1 MSEDSSFGSASAIV
15 KPIYFFDEADGKN
28 KMLLGGKGEG
38 LAEMT
43 KLGLPVPPGF
53 IITTEI
59 CEKFY
64 EAGKRLPDGLL
75 DEVRKSIKRLEKLTG
90 KKFGDAS
97 NPLLVSVRSGASV
110 SMPGMMDTILNLGI
124 NDLTVEGLARQSG
137 NETFAWDAYRRF
149 IQMFGKIVLG
159 IDDKKFDQILSGKD
173 LSNPKVLHAI
183 AESFKSVCED
193 TGKKF
198 PADPYKQLALA
209 IGAVFKSWMG
219 KRAVEY
225 RKQYNITPDRA
236 RGTAITIVA
245 MVFGNMGNDSCTGV
259 VFTRDPETGEKRLY
273 GDYLVNAQGE
283 DVVSGKTIP
292 NHIDSLVREM
302 PDVYEELL
310 EVCEKLE
317 NRFKEPQDV
326 EFTVEKGR
334 LYILQTRAAKM
345 NAVAEVKTSIDLY
358 HEGLITKTAA
368 LERIDP
374 EGLEQILYPRID
386 PHTKQKPV
394 ATGVGASP
402 GAASGIAVFDVTRA
416 ETLGKK
422 GEKVILVRE
431 DTKPDDV
438 PAFFQSV
445 GILTSRGGKT
455 SHAAVVARGM
465 GKPCIVGCSQIEI
478 DFDGKSFA
486 INYNYNNNNEI
497 VNEGQKI
504 TIDGSTG
511 RVYTG
516 EVPTVEPEISS
527 ELKEL
532 LQWSSEMKGIK
543 IRANADTPESANL
556 AHRYGAEG
564 IGLCRTERIFNQHD
578 RLMQFTTMI
587 MAETMEERRKSL
599 AELEPLQRSDFKAI
613 LKEMSGLPVT
623 IRLLDPPLHE
633 FLPKQEDLIQRL
645 FELKKSSSSFSSKG
659 EASAEIA
666 HVEKVLHR
674 VHELSE
680 INPMLGHR
688 GVRMGIS
695 FPEIYE
701 SQIRAICEAAAELTE
716 EGISVEPQVM
726 VPQVGLM
733 EELATVRQIFE
744 SIKHEV
750 EHRYKVKLKIKFG
763 SMIEVV
769 RACLVADDI
778 AHLVDFISFGT
789 NDLTQATFSF
799 SREDTEGKFLPFYL
813 EKGIIS
819 INPFQSLDTKGV
831 GRLMRMAIDMARNVK
846 KDIEIGI
853 CGEHGGDPRSIE
865 FCSNL
870 GLDYVSA
877 SSHRIP
883 IAILSA
889 AQSAIKQNKR
899 FSQSSL
905 PSSSTT
911 TIS

>member
-1 MSEDSSFGSASAIV
+1 MSEESSFGRAPAVV
-15 KPIYFFDEADGKN
+15 KPIYFFDEADGGN
-28 KMLLGGKGEG
+28 KKLLGGKGAG

-43 KLGLPVPPGF
+43 RLGLPVPPGF

-64 EAGKRLPDGLL
+64 EAGKRLPDGLM
-75 DEVRKSIKRLEKLTG
+75 DEVRRSIRRLESLTG
-90 KKFGDAS
+90 KGFGDCE
-97 NPLLVSVRSGASV
+97 NPLLVSVRSGAPV
-110 SMPGMMDTILNLGI
+110 SMPGMMDTILNLGL
-124 NDLTVEGLARQSG
+124 NDETVEGLAKQSG
-137 NETFAWDAYRRF
+137 KPEFAWDTYWRF
-149 IQMFGKIVLG
+149 MQMVGKIILG
-159 IDDKKFDQILSGKD
+159 IDARKFDGIVGAGKD
-173 LSNPKVLHAI
+173 LSDLEVLRTI
-183 AESFKSVCED
+183 VRSSKSLIEK

-198 PADPYKQLALA
+198 PIDPYKQLELA
-209 IGAVFKSWMG
+209 IDAVFRSWMG

-225 RKQYNITPDRA
+225 RKQYNITPDMA
-236 RGTAITIVA
+236 GGTAVTIVA
-245 MVFGNMGNDSCTGV
+245 MVFGNMGSDSCTGV

-283 DVVSGKTIP
+283 DVVSGKATP
-292 NHIDSLVREM
+292 NHIDMLVSEM
-302 PDVYEELL
+302 PNVYRQLL
-310 EVCEKLE
+310 EVTQELE
-317 NRFKEPQDV
+317 NHFKEPQDV

-345 NAVAEVKTSIDLY
+345 NAVAAVKTSVDLY
-358 HEGLITKTAA
+358 REGLISKIAA

-374 EGLEQILYPRID
+374 EALEQLLYRRID
-386 PHTKQKPV
+386 PHFKQKPI
-394 ATGVGASP
+394 AIGVGASP
-402 GAASGIAVFDVTRA
+402 GAASGSTVFDIACA
-416 ETLGKK
+416 EALGKK

-431 DTKPDDV
+431 DTRPDDV

-478 DFDGKSFA
+478 DADGKSFSV
-486 INYNYNNNNEI
+486 NGKKI
-497 VNEGQKI
+497 VTGGQRI

-511 RVYTG
+511 RVYLG

-527 ELKEL
+527 EFKEL

-543 IRANADTPESANL
+543 IRANADTVESAAL

-564 IGLCRTERIFNQHD
+564 IGLCRTERMFNHHD
-578 RLMQFTTMI
+578 RIVQFVSMI
-587 MAETMEERRKSL
+587 MAEDEDERRQAL
-599 AELEPLQRSDFKAI
+599 AEIEPLQRSDFKAI
-613 LKEMSGLPVT
+613 LREMKGLPVT

-633 FLPKQEDLIQRL
+633 FLPKEEDLMQKI
-645 FELKKSSSSFSSKG
+645 FELKSGDSGGSGSGKTS
-659 EASAEIA
+659 EIA
-666 HVEKVLHR
+666 RIEKILHR

-701 SQIRAICEAAAELTE
+701 TQIRSICEAAADLAGES
-716 EGISVEPQVM
+716 ISVEPQIL
-726 VPQVGLM
+726 VPQIALV
-733 EELATVRQIFE
+733 EELAAVRQIFE
-744 SIKHEV
+744 SVKREV
-750 EHRYKVKLKIKFG
+750 EHRHKVKLKIKFG

-769 RACLVADDI
+769 RACLVADEI
-778 AHLVDFISFGT
+778 THLVDFISFGT

-799 SREDTEGKFLPFYL
+799 SREDAEGKFLPFYL
-813 EKGIIS
+813 EKGIVS
-819 INPFQSLDTKGV
+819 VNPFQSIDTKGV
-831 GRLMRMAIDMARNVK
+831 GRLMKVAVDMSRGVK
-846 KDIEIGI
+846 RDIEIGI
-853 CGEHGGDPRSIE
+853 CGEHGGDPKSIE
-865 FCSNL
+865 FCSNI

-883 IAILSA
+883 IAILAA

-899 FSQSSL
+899 LQHHHHHH
-905 PSSSTT
+905 
-911 TIS
+911 TII

>member
-1 MSEDSSFGSASAIV
+1 MSEEASFGRAPAIV
-15 KPIYFFDEADGKN
+15 KPIYFFDEADGRN
-28 KMLLGGKGEG
+28 KMLLGGKGAG

-43 KLGLPVPPGF
+43 KLGLPAPPGF

-64 EAGKRLPDGLL
+64 EAGKRLPDGLM
-75 DEVRKSIKRLEKLTG
+75 DEVRKSIRRLEGMTG
-90 KKFGDAS
+90 KKFGDS
-97 NPLLVSVRSGASV
+97 DNPLLVSVRSGAPV
-110 SMPGMMDTILNLGI
+110 SMPGMMDTILNLGL
-124 NDLTVEGLARQSG
+124 NDQTVEGLARQSSDSR
-137 NETFAWDAYRRF
+137 FAWDAYRRF

-159 IDDKKFDQILSGKD
+159 VDDRKFDSILAGKD
-173 LSNPKVLHAI
+173 LSSPKVLRDI
-183 AESFKSVCED
+183 VGSFMALCED
-193 TGKKF
+193 TGRKF
-198 PADPYKQLALA
+198 PADPYKQLELA
-209 IGAVFKSWMG
+209 IDAVFRSWMG

-225 RKQYNITPDRA
+225 RKRYNITPDSA
-236 RGTAITIVA
+236 GGTAVTIVT
-245 MVFGNMGNDSCTGV
+245 MVFGNMGSDSCTGV

-273 GDYLVNAQGE
+273 GDYLTNAQGE
-283 DVVSGKTIP
+283 DVVSGKATP
-292 NHIDSLVREM
+292 NHIDSLISEM
-302 PDVYEELL
+302 PEVYKQLM

-317 NRFKEPQDV
+317 NYFKEPQDV

-345 NAVAEVKTSIDLY
+345 NAIAAVKTSVDLF
-358 HEGLITKTAA
+358 HEGLISKTAA

-374 EGLEQILYPRID
+374 EGLEQILYRRID
-386 PHTKQKPV
+386 PHSKQKAL

-402 GAASGIAVFDVTRA
+402 GAASGIAIFDVARA
-416 ETLGKK
+416 EALGKK

-438 PAFFQSV
+438 PAFFHSV

-465 GKPCIVGCSQIEI
+465 GKPCVVGCSQIEI
-478 DFDGKSFA
+478 DYEDGSFS
-486 INYNYNNNNEI
+486 
-497 VNEGQKI
+497 VNGKKAASEGDRI

-511 RVYTG
+511 RVYIG

-527 ELKEL
+527 EFKEI

-543 IRANADTPESANL
+543 IRANADTRDSAEL
-556 AHRYGAEG
+556 ARKYGAEG
-564 IGLCRTERIFNQHD
+564 IGLCRTERMFNQHD
-578 RLMQFTTMI
+578 RIMQFVKMI
-587 MAETMEERRKSL
+587 MAEDEDERRRAL
-599 AELEPLQRSDFKAI
+599 DELEPLQRSDFRAI
-613 LKEMSGLPVT
+613 LKEMRGLPVT

-633 FLPKQEDLIQRL
+633 FLPNEEDLMQRI
-645 FELKKSSSSFSSKG
+645 FEMKSSGSK
-659 EASAEIA
+659 ESEVV
-666 HVEKVLHR
+666 HMEKILKR

-701 SQIRAICEAAAELTE
+701 TQIRSVCEAAAELAK
-716 EGISVEPQVM
+716 EGVAVEPQIM
-726 VPQVGLM
+726 VPQVGLV
-733 EELATVRQIFE
+733 EELASVRQIFE
-744 SIKHEV
+744 SVKREI
-750 EHRYKVKLKIKFG
+750 EHRHKIKLKIKFG

-778 AHLVDFISFGT
+778 ANLADFISFGT

-799 SREDTEGKFLPFYL
+799 SREDAEGKFLPFYL
-813 EKGIIS
+813 EKGIVAV
-819 INPFQSLDTKGV
+819 NPFQTIDTKGV
-831 GRLMRMAIDMARNVK
+831 GRLMKMGVDMARGVK

-853 CGEHGGDPRSIE
+853 CGEHGGDPHSIE
-865 FCSNL
+865 FCSTA

-883 IAILSA
+883 IAILAA
-889 AQSAIKQNKR
+889 AQSAIKQNKKLR
-899 FSQSSL
+899 H
-905 PSSSTT
+905 PP
-911 TIS
+911 IA

>member
-1 MSEDSSFGSASAIV
+1 MSEESSFGTAPAVV
-15 KPIYFFDEADGKN
+15 KPIYFFDETDGIT
-28 KMLLGGKGEG
+28 KMLLGGKGAG

-43 KLGLPVPPGF
+43 RLGLPVPPGF

-64 EAGKRLPDGLL
+64 EAGRRLPDGLM
-75 DEVRKSIKRLEKLTG
+75 DEVRKSIRRLEGLTG
-90 KKFGDAS
+90 KRFGERE
-97 NPLLVSVRSGASV
+97 NPLLVSVRSGSPV
-110 SMPGMMDTILNLGI
+110 SMPGMMDTILNLGL
-124 NDLTVEGLARQSG
+124 NDETVEGLANQSG
-137 NETFAWDAYRRF
+137 NPEFAWDTYWRF
-149 IQMFGKIVLG
+149 MQMLGKIILG
-159 IDDKKFDQILSGKD
+159 IDARKFNGIAAGKD
-173 LSNPKVLHAI
+173 LSNLEVLKTI
-183 AESFKSVCED
+183 VMSSKFLCEE

-198 PADPYKQLALA
+198 PADPYKQLELA
-209 IGAVFKSWMG
+209 IDAVFRSWMG

-225 RKQYNITPDRA
+225 RKQYNITQDMA
-236 RGTAITIVA
+236 GGTAVTIVA
-245 MVFGNMGNDSCTGV
+245 MVFGNMGSDSCTGV

-283 DVVSGKTIP
+283 DVVSGKTTP
-292 NHIDSLVREM
+292 NHIDTLVSKM
-302 PDVYEELL
+302 PVVYRHLL
-310 EVCEKLE
+310 EVTQKLE
-317 NRFKEPQDV
+317 NHFKEPQDV

-345 NAVAEVKTSIDLY
+345 NAVAAVKTSVDLY
-358 HEGLITKTAA
+358 REGLISKIAA
-368 LERIDP
+368 LERINP
-374 EGLEQILYPRID
+374 EALEQLLYRRID
-386 PHTKQKPV
+386 PHFKQKPI

-402 GAASGIAVFDVTRA
+402 GAASGITVFDIATA
-416 ETLGKK
+416 EALGKK

-478 DFDGKSFA
+478 NADGKSFS
-486 INYNYNNNNEI
+486 
-497 VNEGQKI
+497 VNGKKMVAAGQKI

-511 RVYTG
+511 RVYVG
-516 EVPTVEPEISS
+516 EVPTFEPEISL
-527 ELKEL
+527 EFKEL

-543 IRANADTPESANL
+543 IRANADTVESAAL

-564 IGLCRTERIFNQHD
+564 IGLCRTERMFNHHD
-578 RLMQFTTMI
+578 RIVQFVNMI
-587 MAETMEERRKSL
+587 MAEDEDERRQAL

-613 LKEMSGLPVT
+613 LKEMKGLPVT

-633 FLPKQEDLIQRL
+633 FLPKEEDLMQKI
-645 FELKKSSSSFSSKG
+645 FELKSGGGGSKT
-659 EASAEIA
+659 SEIA
-666 HVEKVLHR
+666 RIEKILHR

-688 GVRMGIS
+688 GVRLGIS

-701 SQIRAICEAAAELTE
+701 TQIRSICEAAADLSG
-716 EGISVEPQVM
+716 EGIAVEPQIM
-726 VPQVGLM
+726 VPQVGLA
-733 EELATVRQIFE
+733 EELAAVRQIFE
-744 SIKHEV
+744 SVKREV
-750 EHRYKVKLKIKFG
+750 EHRHKVKLKIKFG

-769 RACLVADDI
+769 RACLVADEI

-799 SREDTEGKFLPFYL
+799 SREDAEGKFLPFYL
-813 EKGIIS
+813 EKGIVTV
-819 INPFQSLDTKGV
+819 NPFQSIDTKGV
-831 GRLMRMAIDMARNVK
+831 GRLMKVALDMSRGVK
-846 KDIEIGI
+846 RDLEIGI
-853 CGEHGGDPRSIE
+853 CGEHGGDPKSIE
-865 FCSNL
+865 FCSNI

-883 IAILSA
+883 IAILAA

-899 FSQSSL
+899 LHQHS
-905 PSSSTT
+905 
-911 TIS
+911 II

>member
-1 MSEDSSFGSASAIV
+1 MSEESSFGTAPAVV
-15 KPIYFFDEADGKN
+15 KPIYFFDETDGIT
-28 KMLLGGKGEG
+28 KMLLGGKGAG

-43 KLGLPVPPGF
+43 RLGLPVPPGF

-64 EAGKRLPDGLL
+64 EAGRRLPDGLM
-75 DEVRKSIKRLEKLTG
+75 DEVRKSIRRLEGLTG
-90 KKFGDAS
+90 KRFGERE
-97 NPLLVSVRSGASV
+97 NPLLVSVRSGSPV
-110 SMPGMMDTILNLGI
+110 SMPGMMDTILNLGL
-124 NDLTVEGLARQSG
+124 NDETVQGLANQSG
-137 NETFAWDAYRRF
+137 NPEFAWDTYWRF
-149 IQMFGKIVLG
+149 MQMLGKIILG
-159 IDDKKFDQILSGKD
+159 IDARKFNGIAAGKD
-173 LSNPKVLHAI
+173 LSNLEVLKTI
-183 AESFKSVCED
+183 VMSSKFLCEE

-198 PADPYKQLALA
+198 PADPYKQLELA
-209 IGAVFKSWMG
+209 IDAVFRSWMG

-225 RKQYNITPDRA
+225 RKQYNITQDMA
-236 RGTAITIVA
+236 GGTAVTIVA
-245 MVFGNMGNDSCTGV
+245 MVFGNMGTDSCTGV

-283 DVVSGKTIP
+283 DVVSGKTTP
-292 NHIDSLVREM
+292 NHIDTLVSKM
-302 PDVYEELL
+302 PVVYRHLL
-310 EVCEKLE
+310 EVTQKLE
-317 NRFKEPQDV
+317 NHFKEPQDV

-345 NAVAEVKTSIDLY
+345 NAVAAVKTSVDLY
-358 HEGLITKTAA
+358 RESLISKIAA
-368 LERIDP
+368 LERINP
-374 EGLEQILYPRID
+374 EALEQLLYRRID
-386 PHTKQKPV
+386 PHFKQKPI

-402 GAASGIAVFDVTRA
+402 GAASGITVFDIATA
-416 ETLGKK
+416 EALGKK

-478 DFDGKSFA
+478 NADGKSFS
-486 INYNYNNNNEI
+486 
-497 VNEGQKI
+497 VNGKKMVAAGQKI

-511 RVYTG
+511 RVYVG
-516 EVPTVEPEISS
+516 EVPTFEPEISL
-527 ELKEL
+527 EFKEL

-543 IRANADTPESANL
+543 IRANADTVESAAL

-564 IGLCRTERIFNQHD
+564 IGLCRTERMFNHHD
-578 RLMQFTTMI
+578 RIVQFVNMI
-587 MAETMEERRKSL
+587 MAEDEDERRQAL

-613 LKEMSGLPVT
+613 LKEMKGLPVT

-633 FLPKQEDLIQRL
+633 FLPKEEDLMQKI
-645 FELKKSSSSFSSKG
+645 FELKSGGGGSKT
-659 EASAEIA
+659 SEIA
-666 HVEKVLHR
+666 RIEKILHR

-688 GVRMGIS
+688 GVRLGIS

-701 SQIRAICEAAAELTE
+701 TQIRSICEAAADLSE
-716 EGISVEPQVM
+716 EGIAVEPQIM
-726 VPQVGLM
+726 VPQVGLS
-733 EELATVRQIFE
+733 EELAAVRQIFE
-744 SIKHEV
+744 SVKREV
-750 EHRYKVKLKIKFG
+750 EHRHKVKLKIKFG

-769 RACLVADDI
+769 RACLVADEI

-799 SREDTEGKFLPFYL
+799 SREDAEGKFLPFYL
-813 EKGIIS
+813 EKGIVTV
-819 INPFQSLDTKGV
+819 NPFQSIDTKGV
-831 GRLMRMAIDMARNVK
+831 GRLMKVALDMSRGVK
-846 KDIEIGI
+846 RDLEIGI
-853 CGEHGGDPRSIE
+853 CGEHGGDPKSIE
-865 FCSNL
+865 FCSNI

-883 IAILSA
+883 IAILAA

-899 FSQSSL
+899 LHQHS
-905 PSSSTT
+905 
-911 TIS
+911 II

>member
-1 MSEDSSFGSASAIV
+1 MSEESSFGTAPAVV
-15 KPIYFFDEADGKN
+15 KPIYFFDETDGIT
-28 KMLLGGKGEG
+28 KMLLGGKGAG

-43 KLGLPVPPGF
+43 RLGLPVPPGF

-64 EAGKRLPDGLL
+64 EAGRRLPDGLM
-75 DEVRKSIKRLEKLTG
+75 DEVRKSIRRLEGLTG
-90 KKFGDAS
+90 KRFGERE
-97 NPLLVSVRSGASV
+97 NPLLVSVRSGSPV
-110 SMPGMMDTILNLGI
+110 SMPGMMDTILNLGL
-124 NDLTVEGLARQSG
+124 NDETVQGLANQSG
-137 NETFAWDAYRRF
+137 NPEFAWDTYWRF
-149 IQMFGKIVLG
+149 MQMLGKIILG
-159 IDDKKFDQILSGKD
+159 IDARKFNGIAAGKD
-173 LSNPKVLHAI
+173 LSNLEVLKTI
-183 AESFKSVCED
+183 VMSSKSLCEE

-198 PADPYKQLALA
+198 PADPYKQLELA
-209 IGAVFKSWMG
+209 IDAVFRSWMG

-225 RKQYNITPDRA
+225 RKQYNITQDMA
-236 RGTAITIVA
+236 GGTAVTIVA
-245 MVFGNMGNDSCTGV
+245 MVFGNMGSDSCTGV

-283 DVVSGKTIP
+283 DVVSGKTTP
-292 NHIDSLVREM
+292 NHIDTLVSKM
-302 PDVYEELL
+302 PVVYRHLL
-310 EVCEKLE
+310 EVTQKLE
-317 NRFKEPQDV
+317 NHFKEPQDV

-345 NAVAEVKTSIDLY
+345 NAVAAVKTSVDLY
-358 HEGLITKTAA
+358 REGLISKIAA
-368 LERIDP
+368 LERINP
-374 EGLEQILYPRID
+374 EALEQLLYRRID
-386 PHTKQKPV
+386 PHFKQKPI

-402 GAASGIAVFDVTRA
+402 GAASGITVFDIATA
-416 ETLGKK
+416 EALGKK

-478 DFDGKSFA
+478 NADGKSFS
-486 INYNYNNNNEI
+486 
-497 VNEGQKI
+497 VNGKKMVAAGQKI

-511 RVYTG
+511 RVYVG
-516 EVPTVEPEISS
+516 EVPTFEPEISL
-527 ELKEL
+527 EFKEL

-543 IRANADTPESANL
+543 IRANADTVESAAL

-564 IGLCRTERIFNQHD
+564 IGLCRTERMFNHHD
-578 RLMQFTTMI
+578 RIVQFVNMI
-587 MAETMEERRKSL
+587 MAEDEDERRQAL

-613 LKEMSGLPVT
+613 LKEMKGLPVT

-633 FLPKQEDLIQRL
+633 FLPKEEDLMQKI
-645 FELKKSSSSFSSKG
+645 FELKSGGGGSKT
-659 EASAEIA
+659 SEIA
-666 HVEKVLHR
+666 RIEKILHR

-688 GVRMGIS
+688 GVRLGIS

-701 SQIRAICEAAAELTE
+701 TQIRSICEAAADLSG
-716 EGISVEPQVM
+716 EGIAVEPQIM
-726 VPQVGLM
+726 VPQVGLA
-733 EELATVRQIFE
+733 EELAAVRQIFE
-744 SIKHEV
+744 SVKREV
-750 EHRYKVKLKIKFG
+750 EHRHKVKLKIKFG

-769 RACLVADDI
+769 RACLVADEI

-799 SREDTEGKFLPFYL
+799 SREDAEGKFLPFYL
-813 EKGIIS
+813 EKGIVTV
-819 INPFQSLDTKGV
+819 NPFQSIDTKGV
-831 GRLMRMAIDMARNVK
+831 GRLMKVALDMSRGVK
-846 KDIEIGI
+846 RDLEIGI
-853 CGEHGGDPRSIE
+853 CGEHGGDPKSIE
-865 FCSNL
+865 FCSNI

-883 IAILSA
+883 IAILAA

-899 FSQSSL
+899 LHQHS
-905 PSSSTT
+905 
-911 TIS
+911 II

>member
-1 MSEDSSFGSASAIV
+1 MSEERGFGRAPAVV
-15 KPIYFFDEADGKN
+15 KPIYFFDEADGGN
-28 KMLLGGKGEG
+28 KMLLGGKGAG

-43 KLGLPVPPGF
+43 RLGLPVPPGF

-64 EAGKRLPDGLL
+64 EAGRRLPDGLM
-75 DEVRKSIKRLEKLTG
+75 DEVRKSIRRLEGLTG
-90 KKFGDAS
+90 KGFGDCE
-97 NPLLVSVRSGASV
+97 NPLLVSVRSGAPV
-110 SMPGMMDTILNLGI
+110 SMPGMMDTILNLGL
-124 NDLTVEGLARQSG
+124 NDETVEGLAKQSG
-137 NETFAWDAYRRF
+137 KPEFAWDTYWRF
-149 IQMFGKIVLG
+149 MQMVGKIILG
-159 IDDKKFDQILSGKD
+159 IDARKFDGIVAGKD
-173 LSNPKVLHAI
+173 LSDLEVLRTI
-183 AESFKSVCED
+183 VRSSKSLIEK

-198 PADPYKQLALA
+198 PADPYKQLELA
-209 IGAVFKSWMG
+209 IDAVFRSWMG

-225 RKQYNITPDRA
+225 RKQYNITPDMA
-236 RGTAITIVA
+236 GGTAVTIVA
-245 MVFGNMGNDSCTGV
+245 MVFGNMGSDSCTGV

-283 DVVSGKTIP
+283 DVVSGKATP
-292 NHIDSLVREM
+292 NHIDMLVSEM
-302 PDVYEELL
+302 PDVYRQLL
-310 EVCEKLE
+310 EVTQKLE
-317 NRFKEPQDV
+317 NHFKEPQDV

-345 NAVAEVKTSIDLY
+345 NAVAAVKTSVDLY
-358 HEGLITKTAA
+358 REGLISKIAA

-374 EGLEQILYPRID
+374 EALEQLLYRRID
-386 PHTKQKPV
+386 PHSKQKPI
-394 ATGVGASP
+394 AIGVGASP
-402 GAASGIAVFDVTRA
+402 GAASGSTVFDIACA
-416 ETLGKK
+416 EALGKK

-431 DTKPDDV
+431 DTRPDDV

-478 DFDGKSFA
+478 DADGKGFTV
-486 INYNYNNNNEI
+486 NGKKI
-497 VNEGQKI
+497 VTGGQKI

-511 RVYTG
+511 RVYLG

-527 ELKEL
+527 EFKEL

-543 IRANADTPESANL
+543 IRANADTVESAAL

-564 IGLCRTERIFNQHD
+564 IGLCRTERMFNHHD
-578 RLMQFTTMI
+578 RIVQFVSMI
-587 MAETMEERRKSL
+587 MAEDEDERRQAL

-613 LKEMSGLPVT
+613 LKEMKGLPVT

-633 FLPKQEDLIQRL
+633 FLPKEEDLMQKI
-645 FELKKSSSSFSSKG
+645 FELKSGGGGGGAGGKTS
-659 EASAEIA
+659 EIA
-666 HVEKVLHR
+666 RIERILHR

-701 SQIRAICEAAAELTE
+701 TQIRSICEAAADLAGES
-716 EGISVEPQVM
+716 ISVEPQIM
-726 VPQVGLM
+726 VPQIALV
-733 EELATVRQIFE
+733 EELAAVRQIFE
-744 SIKHEV
+744 SVKREV
-750 EHRYKVKLKIKFG
+750 EHRHKVKLKIKFG

-769 RACLVADDI
+769 RACLVADEI

-799 SREDTEGKFLPFYL
+799 SREDAEGKFLPFYL
-813 EKGIIS
+813 EKGIVS
-819 INPFQSLDTKGV
+819 VNPFQSIDTKGV
-831 GRLMRMAIDMARNVK
+831 GRLMKVAIDMSRGVK
-846 KDIEIGI
+846 RDIEIGI
-853 CGEHGGDPRSIE
+853 CGEHGGDPKSIE
-865 FCSNL
+865 FCSNI

-883 IAILSA
+883 IAILAA

-899 FSQSSL
+899 LHHSHHH
-905 PSSSTT
+905 
-911 TIS
+911 TII

>member
-1 MSEDSSFGSASAIV
+1 LIIILSEEGFGRIPAVV
-15 KPIYFFDEADGKN
+15 KPIYFFDEADGRN
-28 KMLLGGKGEG
+28 KMLLGGKGAG

-43 KLGLPVPPGF
+43 RLGLPVPPGF

-64 EAGKRLPDGLL
+64 EAGRRLPDGLM
-75 DEVRKSIKRLEKLTG
+75 DEVRRSIKRLESLTG
-90 KKFGDAS
+90 KKFGDPE
-97 NPLLVSVRSGASV
+97 NPLLVSVRSGAPV
-110 SMPGMMDTILNLGI
+110 SMPGMMDTILNLGL
-124 NDLTVEGLARQSG
+124 NDETVEGLARQSG
-137 NETFAWDAYRRF
+137 DPRFAWDAYRRF
-149 IQMFGKIVLG
+149 VQMFGKIVLG
-159 IDDKKFDQILSGKD
+159 IDDRKFDSILAGKD
-173 LSNPKVLHAI
+173 LSSAKVVKGVA
-183 AESFKSVCED
+183 ASFKSLCED

-198 PADPYKQLALA
+198 PADPYKQLELA
-209 IGAVFKSWMG
+209 IDAVFRSWTG

-225 RKQYNITPDRA
+225 RRQYGITPDMA
-236 RGTAITIVA
+236 GGTAVTIVA
-245 MVFGNMGNDSCTGV
+245 MVFGNMGADSCTGV

-283 DVVSGKTIP
+283 DVVSGKATP
-292 NHIDSLVREM
+292 NHIDSLASEM
-302 PDVYEELL
+302 PDVYQQLL

-317 NRFKEPQDV
+317 NHFTEPQDI

-345 NAVAEVKTSIDLY
+345 NAVAAVKTSIDLY
-358 HEGLITKTAA
+358 HEGLISKTAA
-368 LERIDP
+368 LERLDP
-374 EGLEQILYPRID
+374 EGLEQILYRRID
-386 PHTKQKPV
+386 ARAKQKAI

-402 GAASGIAVFDVTRA
+402 GAASGIAVFDVARA
-416 ETLGKK
+416 EALGKQ

-438 PAFFQSV
+438 PAFFQSA

-465 GKPCIVGCSQIEI
+465 GKPCVVGCSQIEI
-478 DFDGKSFA
+478 DSDGRSFSVGGKKA
-486 INYNYNNNNEI
+486 AS
-497 VNEGQKI
+497 EGQKI

-511 RVYTG
+511 RVYAG
-516 EVPTVEPEISS
+516 EVSTVEPEISS
-527 ELKEL
+527 EFKEL

-543 IRANADTPESANL
+543 IRANADTVESAAL
-556 AHRYGAEG
+556 ARKYGAEG
-564 IGLCRTERIFNQHD
+564 IGLCRTERMFNQHD
-578 RLMQFTTMI
+578 RIMQFVNMI
-587 MAETMEERRKSL
+587 MAENEAERRKAL

-613 LKEMSGLPVT
+613 LKEMRGLPVT

-633 FLPKQEDLIQRL
+633 FLPNEEDLMQKI
-645 FELKKSSSSFSSKG
+645 FELKSGSGKQS
-659 EASAEIA
+659 EIA
-666 HVEKVLHR
+666 SIEKVLHR

-701 SQIRAICEAAAELTE
+701 TQIRSVCEAAAELGK
-716 EGISVEPQVM
+716 EGVQVEPQIM
-726 VPQVGLM
+726 VPQVGLV

-744 SIKHEV
+744 SVKREV
-750 EHRYKVKLKIKFG
+750 EHRQRTKLKIKFG

-769 RACLVADDI
+769 RACLVADEI

-799 SREDTEGKFLPFYL
+799 SREDAEGKFLPFYL
-813 EKGIIS
+813 EKGIVGV
-819 INPFQSLDTKGV
+819 NPFQSIDTKGV
-831 GRLMRMAIDMARNVK
+831 GRLMKMAVDMARKVK

-865 FCSNL
+865 FCSTA

-883 IAILSA
+883 IAILAA
-889 AQSAIKQNKR
+889 AQSAIKQNKHLQQH
-899 FSQSSL
+899 S
-905 PSSSTT
+905 
-911 TIS
+911 IA